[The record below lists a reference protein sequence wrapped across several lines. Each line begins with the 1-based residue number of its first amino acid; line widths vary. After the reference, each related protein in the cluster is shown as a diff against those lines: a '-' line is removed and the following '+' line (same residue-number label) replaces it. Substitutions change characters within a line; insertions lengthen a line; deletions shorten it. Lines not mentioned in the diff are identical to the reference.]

1 MPPEISERKAGHTT
15 SRQPHRP
22 LNVFIVAGEQSGDAL
37 GGALMAALTSRL
49 GGDGATFTGVGGAD
63 MARAGLASIFPIDD
77 VAVMG
82 LMSILPALPRLV
94 GRVYQA
100 VDAAIALRPDIV
112 IIIDSPE
119 FTHPIAKRIRRR
131 MPGVPIVNYVSPSV
145 WAWRPGRA
153 KRMHGYVDH
162 VLALLPFEPAAHAR
176 LGGPACTYVGHP
188 LIERLDQIATA
199 DGAALARRLRLPED
213 RPVLLVLPGSRRSEI
228 THLID
233 VFGDAVAR
241 LAEQGHAFSVV
252 IPAVPHVKAMIM
264 ERTAA
269 WRVKPMIVD
278 GADKYAAMD
287 LARAA
292 LAASGTVTLE
302 LALAG
307 TPTVV
312 AYKVDWIMKPLRYLL
327 NVQSVVLAN
336 LVLGRNVY
344 PELLQDACTAQT
356 LSAALKPLLHE
367 SAERSAQLAALAI
380 MPARMR
386 IASGH
391 PSFAAADVV
400 IGVLRDHAD
409 GKSRRAGPT

>member
-1 MPPEISERKAGHTT
+1 MSPITAEQMNE
-15 SRQPHRP
+15 HRP
-22 LNVFIVAGEQSGDAL
+22 RRPLSVFIVAGEQSGDAL

-49 GGDGATFTGVGGAD
+49 GGDGVTFTGVGGAD
-63 MARAGLASIFPIDD
+63 MARQGLASIFPMDD

-82 LMSILPALPRLV
+82 LMSILPALPRIV

-100 VDAAIALRPDIV
+100 VDAAVALRPDIV

-119 FTHPIAKRIRRR
+119 FTHPIAKRVRRR

-153 KRMHGYVDH
+153 KRMRGYVDH

-241 LAEQGHAFSVV
+241 LAEQGDAFSVI
-252 IPAVPHVKAMIM
+252 IPAVPHVKAMII
-264 ERTAA
+264 ERTAR

-307 TPTVV
+307 TPAVV

-344 PELLQDACTAQT
+344 PELLQDECTAET
-356 LSAALKPLLHE
+356 LGAALMPLLRD
-367 SAERSAQLAALAI
+367 SAERRAQLDALAK

-386 IASGH
+386 SAGGH

-400 IGVLRDHAD
+400 IGVLRDHSD
-409 GKSRRAGPT
+409 GKSRRVGPT